1 MWFRKCQS
9 PRGIDLSLD
18 FNLFKS
24 SLNHPLI
31 YIFET
36 KIASRAGEICI
47 VVSKLSFI

>member
-9 PRGIDLSLD
+9 PRGIGLSLD